1 VIHEHSIRKENRMNS
16 FMPCTDAHPALGEEV
31 TVMDDVDVNVG
42 KSVNSTSDAKERMSK
57 DE

>member
-1 VIHEHSIRKENRMNS
+1 MNS

-31 TVMDDVDVNVG
+31 TVMGDVDVNVG